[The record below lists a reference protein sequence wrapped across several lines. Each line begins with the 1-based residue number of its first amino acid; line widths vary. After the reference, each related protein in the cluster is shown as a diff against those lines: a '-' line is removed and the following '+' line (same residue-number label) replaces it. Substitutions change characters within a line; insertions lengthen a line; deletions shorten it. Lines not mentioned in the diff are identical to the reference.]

1 MSRPQTQIER
11 ILSRHSTESPGAPV
25 EPEDFVEVEVD
36 RLVLLDMAATHPEFL
51 AHLPHRV
58 HRPERVAWV
67 FDHLVPPPT
76 VELASGLVKLREL
89 ATQWGITN
97 VVDIGRGGISHP
109 VMAERGW
116 VRPGEILANTDSHT
130 CAAGA
135 LGCAGRGVGML
146 EVMSILCTGRTWY
159 RVGETVRCSLTGRLP
174 AGVAGKDVFLSLA
187 GAHGAIPGRNI
198 EFAGDGVAALPIP
211 TRQAIATMCAEIS
224 AEFALFPP
232 DDRALD
238 YVRARIPAG
247 EPLEPASADPE
258 AQYTEEWTVDLN
270 RVEPLVALPNRV
282 ARNVRP
288 VTEMTSVPIT
298 RAVVGSCANGTIED
312 LEAVAEVLNGRHV
325 HREVVFTVT
334 PNTAEVMA
342 EAARRGLVDRLLTA
356 GALVTNPTCGACFGG
371 HMGVLGDGEV
381 CVTSTTRNF
390 QGRMGSPHAKI
401 YLASSATVAASAV
414 TGHLTDPRAL
424 LRGEDPP

>member
-1 MSRPQTQIER
+1 MTPPQNQIER
-11 ILSRHSTESPGAPV
+11 ILSRHSTEAPGRPV

-51 AHLPHRV
+51 AHLPHRI

-67 FDHLVPPPT
+67 FDHLVPAPT

-89 ATQWGITN
+89 ARHWGITN
-97 VVDIGRGGISHP
+97 VFDIGRGGISHP
-109 VMAERGW
+109 LMAEKGW

-159 RVGETVRCSLTGRLP
+159 RVGETIRAELSGRLAP
-174 AGVAGKDVFLSLA
+174 GVTGKDVFLSLA
-187 GAHGAIPGRNI
+187 GEHGAIPGRNI
-198 EFAGDGVAALPIP
+198 EFGGEGLAHLPIP
-211 TRQAIATMCAEIS
+211 TRQVIATMCAEIS

-232 DDRALD
+232 DAAVLD
-238 YVRARIPAG
+238 YVRARIPPG
-247 EPLEPASADPE
+247 EPWEAVGADPGASYVE
-258 AQYTEEWTVDLN
+258 TWSVDLTG
-270 RVEPLVALPNRV
+270 VGPLVALPHRV

-288 VTEMTSVPIT
+288 VSEMESVAIT

-312 LEAVAEVLNGRHV
+312 LESVAEVLKGRRV
-325 HREVVFTVT
+325 HPDVVFTVT
-334 PNTAEVMA
+334 PNTSEVLQ
-342 EAARRGLVDRLLTA
+342 EASRRGLIDAILAA

-390 QGRMGSPHAKI
+390 QGRMGSPNSKI

-414 TGHLTDPRAL
+414 AGHLADPRSL
-424 LRGEDPP
+424 VGGPP

>member
-11 ILSRHSTESPGAPV
+11 ILSRHSTEAPGRAVDPD
-25 EPEDFVEVEVD
+25 DFVEVEVD

-51 AHLPHRV
+51 AHLPRRV

-67 FDHLVPPPT
+67 FDHLVPAPT

-89 ATQWGITN
+89 ARRWGISH
-97 VVDIGRGGISHP
+97 VFDIGRGGISHP
-109 VMAERGW
+109 LVAERGW

-159 RVGETVRCSLTGRLP
+159 RVGETVRASLSGRLP
-174 AGVAGKDVFLSLA
+174 DAVAGKDVFLSLA
-187 GAHGAIPGRNI
+187 GDLGAIPGRNI
-198 EFAGDGVAALPIP
+198 EFAGDGIAALPIP

-224 AEFALFPP
+224 AEFALFPC
-232 DDRALD
+232 DARALD
-238 YVRARIPAG
+238 YVRARVPSG
-247 EPLEPASADPE
+247 EPVESVGPDPE
-258 AQYTEEWTVDLN
+258 AAYAKEWTVDLAT
-270 RVEPLVALPNRV
+270 VVPLVALPHRV

-288 VTEMTSVPIT
+288 VSEVEGVPIT

-312 LEAVAEVLNGRHV
+312 LEEVARVLHGRAVHPD
-325 HREVVFTVT
+325 VVFTVT
-334 PNTAEVMA
+334 PNTAEVFA
-342 EAARRGLVDRLLTA
+342 EAARRGLVDRILAA
-356 GALVTNPTCGACFGG
+356 GALVTSPTCGACFGG

-390 QGRMGSPHAKI
+390 QGRMVSPNAKI

-414 TGHLTDPRAL
+414 AGHLADPRGIA
-424 LRGEDPP
+424 RGPS

>member
-11 ILSRHSTESPGAPV
+11 TLSLHATEAPGRPV
-25 EPEDFVEVEVD
+25 EPEEFVEVEVD

-51 AHLPHRV
+51 AHLPRRV

-67 FDHLVPPPT
+67 FDHLVPAPT

-89 ATQWGITN
+89 AARWGITS
-97 VVDIGRGGISHP
+97 VFDIGRGGISHP
-109 VMAERGW
+109 LMAEKGW

-146 EVMSILCTGRTWY
+146 EVMSILSTGRTWF
-159 RVGETVRCSLTGRLP
+159 RVGETVRASLSGHLAP
-174 AGVAGKDVFLSLA
+174 GVAGKDVFLSLA
-187 GAHGAIPGRNI
+187 GEFGAIPGRNI
-198 EFAGDGVAALPIP
+198 EFAGDGIAGLPIP

-232 DDRALD
+232 DARALD
-238 YVRARIPAG
+238 YVRARVPAD
-247 EPLEPASADPE
+247 EPLAPVRADPD
-258 AQYTEEWTVDLN
+258 ASYAAEWLVDLSG
-270 RVEPLVALPNRV
+270 VEPLVALPNRV
-282 ARNVRP
+282 ARNVRLVSEVAG
-288 VTEMTSVPIT
+288 VTIT

-312 LEAVAEVLNGRHV
+312 LEAVANVLRGRRV
-325 HREVVFTVT
+325 HPGVVFTVT
-334 PNTAEVMA
+334 PTTSDVMA
-342 EAARRGLVDRLLTA
+342 EAARRGLIDTIVAA
-356 GALVTNPTCGACFGG
+356 GALVTSPTCGACFGG

-390 QGRMGSPHAKI
+390 QGRMGSPNAKI

-414 TGHLTDPRAL
+414 AGCLADPRGL
-424 LRGEDPP
+424 EGKRP